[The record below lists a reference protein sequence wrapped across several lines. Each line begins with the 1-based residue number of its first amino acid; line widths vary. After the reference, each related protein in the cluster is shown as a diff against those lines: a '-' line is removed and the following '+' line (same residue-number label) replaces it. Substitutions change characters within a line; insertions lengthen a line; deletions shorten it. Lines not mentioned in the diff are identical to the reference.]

1 MTSAA
6 RRSAFSTAR
15 STVFAA
21 LIPTLLLTMYANEVQ
36 RIAMNR
42 AHDNRS
48 FFAGPGAAAPAAAGA
63 AQAPASLDYRLVAVR
78 CPACWA
84 LPTPPPIARA
94 AAPARFC

>member
-21 LIPTLLLTMYANEVQ
+21 LIPTLLLTMYANEMQ

-42 AHDNRS
+42 GRDNPTW
-48 FFAGPGAAAPAAAGA
+48 FAEATAAAPAAAGA
-63 AQAPASLDYRLVAVR
+63 AQAPASFDYRLIAVR
-78 CPACWA
+78 CHACRA
-84 LPTPPPIARA
+84 LPTPPPIAGPK
-94 AAPARFC
+94 PA